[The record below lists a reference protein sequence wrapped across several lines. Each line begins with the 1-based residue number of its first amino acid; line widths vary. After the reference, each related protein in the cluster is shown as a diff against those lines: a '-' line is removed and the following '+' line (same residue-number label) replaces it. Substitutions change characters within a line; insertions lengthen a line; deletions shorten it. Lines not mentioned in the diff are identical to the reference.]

1 MPPAAA
7 TPGAGEATAAGIR
20 LLVLD
25 VDGTVANRR
34 HEVADATC
42 AAIARVRAAGIRVMI
57 ATGRRYRDA
66 LPVAERLGLD
76 MPLVTASGALVKHPA
91 GHQTLTRADFAPG
104 VVETVVATML
114 EAGHEPVLYTDSFA
128 AGFDF
133 HCRTLRLGEAVV
145 AGREPG
151 EVPRGIGLQEYFI
164 RNATVAAV
172 QPDLHAVVPAG
183 VFAGFTMGVESQME
197 TLAARLHDRLPG
209 RLSLHTMLSQ
219 RYDAWLCEIAPVGVS
234 KWTGVMGVASALG
247 IRPEEICAVG
257 DDVNDLPMIRAAG
270 LGVAMGNARP
280 EVQAAADRVVG
291 TNDDTGILDVAEM
304 VLAGLAQPA
313 PPPRGAASPR

>member
-7 TPGAGEATAAGIR
+7 NPGAGEATAAGIR
-20 LLVLD
+20 LLALD
-25 VDGTVANRR
+25 VDGTVTNRR
-34 HEVADATC
+34 HEVAEATRT
-42 AAIARVRAAGIRVMI
+42 AIARVRAAGVRVMI

-76 MPLVTASGALVKHPA
+76 MPLVTASGALVKSPA
-91 GHQTLTRADFAPG
+91 NHRTLTRADFAPG
-104 VVETVVATML
+104 VVEAVVATML

-133 HCRTLRLGEAVV
+133 HCRTLRLGEAAAV
-145 AGREPG
+145 GG
-151 EVPRGIGLQEYFI
+151 ESADMMPGIGLQEYFL
-164 RNATVAAV
+164 RNANVAAV
-172 QPDLHAVVPAG
+172 QPDLHTAVPAG
-183 VFAGFTMGVESQME
+183 VFAGFTMGVRAQME
-197 TLAARLHDRLPG
+197 ALAARLHDRLPG

-234 KWTGVMGVASALG
+234 KWTGVMKVASALG

-291 TNDDTGILDVAEM
+291 TNDDTGILDVVEM
-304 VLAGLAQPA
+304 VLAGLA
-313 PPPRGAASPR
+313 